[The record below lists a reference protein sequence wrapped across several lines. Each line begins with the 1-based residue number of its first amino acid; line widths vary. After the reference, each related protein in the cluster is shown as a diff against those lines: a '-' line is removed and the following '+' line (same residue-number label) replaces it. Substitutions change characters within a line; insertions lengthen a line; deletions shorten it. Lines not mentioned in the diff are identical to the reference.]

1 MARDGK
7 GNKTDSLTH
16 DHYNA
21 FSWDGCAESDDGCD
35 DGCAESDDGC
45 DGYDDGCA
53 ESDDGCDE
61 GCAESDDGCDGCDD
75 GCAEGDDGVLMSYVY
90 V

>member
-7 GNKTDSLTH
+7 ENKTDSLTH

-35 DGCAESDDGC
+35 GCDDGC
-45 DGYDDGCA
+45 G
-53 ESDDGCDE
+53 ESD
-61 GCAESDDGCDGCDD
+61 DGCDD
-75 GCAEGDDGVLMSYVY
+75 GCAEGDDGGKWLKLLHSQRVNNQNSQIEKRC
-90 V
+90 

>member
-7 GNKTDSLTH
+7 ENKTDSLTH

-35 DGCAESDDGC
+35 SCDD
-45 DGYDDGCA
+45 
-53 ESDDGCDE
+53 

-75 GCAEGDDGVLMSYVY
+75 GCAEGDDRGKWLKLLHSPNVNNQHVNNQNSQIEKRC
-90 V
+90 

>member
-7 GNKTDSLTH
+7 ENKTDSLTH

-35 DGCAESDDGC
+35 
-45 DGYDDGCA
+45 
-53 ESDDGCDE
+53 
-61 GCAESDDGCDGCDD
+61 GCDD
-75 GCAEGDDGVLMSYVY
+75 GCAGSDDRGKWLKLLHSPNVNNQRVNNQNSQIEKRC
-90 V
+90 

>member
-7 GNKTDSLTH
+7 ENKTDSLTH

-35 DGCAESDDGC
+35 
-45 DGYDDGCA
+45 
-53 ESDDGCDE
+53 
-61 GCAESDDGCDGCDD
+61 GCDD
-75 GCAEGDDGVLMSYVY
+75 GCAEGDDGGKWLKLLHSQRVNNQNSQIEKRC
-90 V
+90 